1 MDLADQVRDRL
12 AELSLWD
19 EPYISFEPGEE
30 DADGASVFDHQDL
43 PYFSHLL
50 DGQVALG
57 LPNGPKFFGE
67 LPVYDA
73 VKLLDCLSSADAGE
87 FITEDCEIDWV
98 AFEER
103 IFDALV
109 HQPVAAGAIA

>member
-19 EPYISFEPGEE
+19 EPYVSFEPGEE
-30 DADGASVFDHQDL
+30 DADSTVVFDHMDL
-43 PYFSHLL
+43 PYFGHLL
-50 DGQVALG
+50 DGQIAISIPG
-57 LPNGPKFFGE
+57 GPKFYSQ

-73 VKLLDCLSSADAGE
+73 AQLLDCLSSAEPGE

-103 IFDALV
+103 IFDARV

>member
-19 EPYISFEPGEE
+19 EPYLSFDPDEE
-30 DADGASVFDHQDL
+30 CAETTVVFDHMDL
-43 PYFSHLL
+43 PYFGHLL
-50 DGQVALG
+50 DGQVAISIPG
-57 LPNGPKFFGE
+57 GPKVYNQ

-73 VKLLDCLSSADAGE
+73 VKLLDCLSSAGPGE

-98 AFEER
+98 AVGER

-109 HQPVAAGAIA
+109 HEPMAAGAIA